1 MTQSSQIKFAMTCV
15 LCCCYISYFDFP
27 EFPSLSFINIFRL
40 AFSILNFSAKTFHIF
55 LTFQVTS
62 KCRRSQRMA
71 RQLLRI
77 QTESCP
83 MCAKITRRAALKNKN
98 KTNLSTIRRRKIFSL
113 FLFDSLKED
122 KSTSSPSLLPPPRSS
137 QFLIFSSFFRTD
149 LKKRKSRFENRKYEV
164 IFYVCC
170 FFEHIQTQKL
180 SSLEIKVK
188 IHHDNKKYS
197 Q

>member
-1 MTQSSQIKFAMTCV
+1 MTCV

-83 MCAKITRRAALKNKN
+83 MCAKITRRAALKTRIKQTFLRLEEEKYSPFFCLTLWK
-98 KTNLSTIRRRKIFSL
+98 KTNPHHHHHYYHHPPN
-113 FLFDSLKED
+113 
-122 KSTSSPSLLPPPRSS
+122 PSFFHL
-137 QFLIFSSFFRTD
+137 FFRTD
-149 LKKRKSRFENRKYEV
+149 LKKQNKKGKADLQLEIWSYFL
-164 IFYVCC
+164 CLLL
-170 FFEHIQTQKL
+170 FEHTHTRNKRNCPPSKQK
-180 SSLEIKVK
+180 IK

>member
-27 EFPSLSFINIFRL
+27 EFPSLSFINIFKL

-149 LKKRKSRFENRKYEV
+149 LKKGKADMKTGNMKL
-164 IFYVCC
+164 
-170 FFEHIQTQKL
+170 FFTFVAFSNTYKHRNCPPSK
-180 SSLEIKVK
+180 
-188 IHHDNKKYS
+188 
-197 Q
+197 